1 MVDVRIKKRPVGATA
16 IVARH
21 GHPKVT
27 SRTGGQIDIV
37 TGATEEGFNPLDL
50 MFASLSA
57 CLVLS
62 TRIAASRLD
71 LIDRF
76 DGATADV
83 SGEKSADEPYR
94 LERFAVTFT
103 IAGDLTD
110 AEKHRIVEMAEDICT
125 ISNTLR
131 QPPVISVALT

>member
-16 IVARH
+16 TVARH

-37 TGATEEGFNPLDL
+37 TGATDEGFNPLDL

-62 TRIAASRLD
+62 ARIAASRLD

-94 LERFAVTFT
+94 LERFSVIFT

-131 QPPVISVALT
+131 QPSVISVALT